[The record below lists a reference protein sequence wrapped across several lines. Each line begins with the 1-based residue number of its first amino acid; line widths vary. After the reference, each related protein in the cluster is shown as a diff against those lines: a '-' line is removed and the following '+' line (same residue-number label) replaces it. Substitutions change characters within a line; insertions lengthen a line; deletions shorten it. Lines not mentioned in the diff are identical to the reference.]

1 MNQKNNRKAKDP
13 SDAPKELPSTLS
25 GRIAELRERKNL
37 TIRDLAQ
44 DSRFT
49 KERIEDIESGLET
62 WLSATDRQLL
72 ARALA
77 VDPYIIQEVETRPRL
92 EESDD
97 PVAYAAMLADLS
109 DSILKG
115 VKEQEC
121 PQCGN
126 TLRCR
131 VQEGLDID
139 EQPIYLAKAF
149 CQKCP
154 FILK

>member
-1 MNQKNNRKAKDP
+1 MN
-13 SDAPKELPSTLS
+13 SDRRNFLKTMGTGAT
-25 GRIAELRERKNL
+25 G
-37 TIRDLAQ
+37 LALG
-44 DSRFT
+44 T
-49 KERIEDIESGLET
+49 AAI
-62 WLSATDRQLL
+62 SAAGCASPGTT
-72 ARALA
+72 
-77 VDPYIIQEVETRPRL
+77 P

>member
-13 SDAPKELPSTLS
+13 SDAAKELPATLS
-25 GRIAELRERKNL
+25 GRSAELRERKNL

-62 WLSATDRQLL
+62 WLSSTDRQLL

-139 EQPIYLAKAF
+139 EQPIYMAKAF